1 MFVLIIFYEYFFV
14 LSKNT
19 NQFLSY
25 YYHTNKPINKP
36 KSFFMKHQF
45 LKYVVL
51 ISIIL
56 TNMCAIAQTN
66 TVTGTIKDNTG
77 MPIPGAN
84 VLIKNTSTGVQT
96 DFDGKFAIKANPEDI
111 LVVSFIGM
119 KTKEAKV
126 GTQKSINFSLEEE
139 GNSLEEVVVV
149 GYGTRKKKDL
159 TGSIVSVGAEEIASR
174 PVQNAVQ
181 AMQGKAAGVDIGSNE
196 RPGTVGNITIRGSRS
211 ISASNSPLYV
221 VDGIPLN
228 SGGIDFINPTDIES
242 IDVLKDAS
250 ATAIYGSRGAN
261 GVIIVSTK
269 KGKNGKFTINYDSA
283 VSTETINERAPLM
296 NAGEYIEL
304 RRWARHYS
312 NPGAFPA
319 GNNPNIDNDKDI
331 FLATTD
337 PAAWANI
344 EKGWAGGSWDGS
356 KVSTT
361 DWTKYVTQT
370 GVTQQHTLS
379 VSGGTEKMK
388 AYGSFGFLDNT
399 GTLKGQSYRRYNGI
413 ANVDITPTKWFS
425 MGVSLNTSYGLN
437 EYGLSNVGRS
447 AVASS
452 DGIYIT
458 ARQNLPY
465 AVPLDADGNR
475 IQNPGGDSTIRNV
488 YEEYKYSQ
496 DQRLTLR
503 FFGSL
508 NAQLDFGGFSKAL
521 DGLKYRVNFGP
532 DITSYRNGAFL
543 DGQSSARSGTSFASL
558 SKNQT
563 ISYTLDHLI
572 LYNKTIDKHDFGV
585 TLLQS
590 QTQYFNEESAM
601 SAQNIKNPDNKWNA
615 LTTANVTLAG
625 YSSNIT
631 ESGLFSYMGRLTY
644 GFDDKYLITASGR
657 YDGASQLAPGYK
669 WSFFPSASLAWRID
683 REKFLQNIT
692 WLNALKLRAGYGVT
706 ANASVDP
713 YQTQPPL
720 AQILYSTSSG
730 VVNSSQLGNVELGW
744 ERTTQ
749 YNYGVD
755 FGLFNNRVSG
765 SLEYYTSKT
774 DDLLFN
780 RGIPTITGYN
790 TTLQNIG
797 KTKGNGVELT
807 LNTVNVK
814 TTDFEWSS
822 SLSASYQ
829 KSTIVELQNGKFDD
843 INNSL
848 FIGQTRGVIY
858 GFESNGIWRPEDAAE
873 MAKFND
879 AAGSTVFTFGNA
891 RPVDQNGDYKIDAN
905 NDRKILGSTE
915 PKYIAGLTNT
925 FNYKNIELSFFVIGR
940 FGYLY
945 NVGGEN
951 LSGKTSQ
958 RQLDYYTDDNTDA
971 EYQRPFFSAGTG
983 DLYNTILGYRNGSFL
998 KIRNIS
1004 LGYNFEEKFVEKLGL
1019 SRLRVYVQ
1027 AANPGMIF
1035 SKVKWI
1041 DLDTQ
1046 TSYSNRGMTLGLNV
1060 QF

>member
-1 MFVLIIFYEYFFV
+1 
-14 LSKNT
+14 
-19 NQFLSY
+19 
-25 YYHTNKPINKP
+25 
-36 KSFFMKHQF
+36 MKQSF
-45 LKYVVL
+45 LKYLVYF
-51 ISIIL
+51 SIML
-56 TNMCAIAQTN
+56 TGMTALAQTS
-66 TVTGTIKDNTG
+66 TITGTIKDNTG

-84 VLIKNTSTGVQT
+84 VLIKNSTTGIQT
-96 DFDGKFAIKANPEDI
+96 DFDGKFAIKAKPEDI
-111 LVVSFIGM
+111 LVISFIGM
-119 KTKEAKV
+119 KSTEIKV
-126 GTQKSINFSLEEE
+126 GNQKSINIKLEEE
-139 GNSLEEVVVV
+139 GTKLEEVVVV

-181 AMQGKAAGVDIGSNE
+181 AMQGKAAGVDISSNE
-196 RPGTVGNITIRGSRS
+196 RPGTVGSINIRGSRS

-228 SGGIDFINPTDIES
+228 SGGIDFINPNDIEA

-269 KGKNGKFTINYDSA
+269 KGKNGKLTMNYDTA
-283 VSTETINERAPLM
+283 VSTDKIHEFAPLM

-304 RRWARHYS
+304 RRWAKYYS
-312 NPGAFPA
+312 NPAGFPA
-319 GNNPNIDNDKDI
+319 GNAPTIANDKDI
-331 FLATTD
+331 FLATAD
-337 PAAWANI
+337 PSAWANI
-344 EKGWAGGSWDGS
+344 EKGWSKDSTGKDVWDGS

-361 DWTKYVTQT
+361 DWTKFVTQT

-388 AYGSFGFLDNT
+388 AYGSFGYLDNT
-399 GTLKGQSYRRYNGI
+399 GTLKGQSYKRYNGI
-413 ANVDITPTKWFS
+413 VNIDITPTKWFQ
-425 MGVSLNTSYGLN
+425 MGANLNTSYGVN

-452 DGIYIT
+452 DGIYLT

-465 AVPLDADGNR
+465 AVPLDANGQR

-496 DQRLTLR
+496 DQRVTLR
-503 FFGSL
+503 AFGSL
-508 NAQLDFGGFSKAL
+508 YAQLDFGGFSKTL
-521 DGLKYRVNFGP
+521 EGLKYRVNFGP
-532 DITSYRNGAFL
+532 DITSYRNGVYL
-543 DGQSSARSGTSFASL
+543 DGLSSARSGTSFASL
-558 SKNQT
+558 AKNQT
-563 ISYTLDHLI
+563 ISYTLDNLI
-572 LYNKTIDKHDFGV
+572 LYNKTVGKHDFGV

-590 QTQYFNEESAM
+590 QTQYSNEESAM

-625 YSSNIT
+625 YSSGLT
-631 ESGLFSYMGRLTY
+631 ESGLYSYMGRLTY

-657 YDGASQLAPGYK
+657 SDAASQLAPGHK

-683 REKFLQNIT
+683 KESFLQDIS

-706 ANASVDP
+706 ANASVAP

-720 AQILYSTSSG
+720 DQVLYSTSSG

-749 YNYGVD
+749 YNYGID

-780 RGIPTITGYN
+780 RAIPTVTGYS

-797 KTKGNGVELT
+797 KTKGDGVELT

-814 TTDFEWSS
+814 TSDFEWSS

-858 GFESNGIWRPEDAAE
+858 GFESNGVWRPEDAVE
-873 MAKFND
+873 MAKFNA

-905 NDRKILGSTE
+905 NDRVIIGSTE

-925 FNYKNIELSFFVIGR
+925 FNYKNIELSIFVIGR

-945 NVGGEN
+945 NAGGEN

-958 RQLDYYTDDNTDA
+958 RKLDYYTDDNTDA
-971 EYQRPFFSAGTG
+971 EYQKPIFSAGTG
-983 DLYNTILGYRNGSFL
+983 DLYNPILGYKNGSFL

-1004 LGYNFEEKFVEKLGL
+1004 LGYNFDTDFVEKIGL
-1019 SRLRVYVQ
+1019 SKLRIYAQ

-1035 SKVKWI
+1035 SKVKWV
-1041 DLDTQ
+1041 DLDTR
-1046 TSYSNRGMTLGLNV
+1046 TTYSNRGMTLGLNV

>member
-1 MFVLIIFYEYFFV
+1 MKNSLAKYLVFF
-14 LSKNT
+14 
-19 NQFLSY
+19 
-25 YYHTNKPINKP
+25 
-36 KSFFMKHQF
+36 
-45 LKYVVL
+45 
-51 ISIIL
+51 SIML
-56 TNMCAIAQTN
+56 TTMTALAQTS
-66 TVTGTIKDNTG
+66 TITGTIKDNTG

-84 VLIKNTSTGVQT
+84 VLIKNTTTGIQT
-96 DFDGKFAIKANPEDI
+96 DFDGKFAIKAKPEDI

-119 KTKEAKV
+119 KTTEIKV
-126 GTQKSINFSLEEE
+126 GSQKTINIKLEEE
-139 GNSLEEVVVV
+139 GAKLEEVVVV

-181 AMQGKAAGVDIGSNE
+181 AMQGKAAGVDISSNE
-196 RPGTVGNITIRGSRS
+196 RPGTVGSINIRGSRS

-228 SGGIDFINPTDIES
+228 SGGIDFINPNDIES

-269 KGKNGKFTINYDSA
+269 KGKNGKYTLNYDTA
-283 VSTETINERAPLM
+283 VSTDKIHEFAPLM

-304 RRWARHYS
+304 RRWAKYYS
-312 NPGAFPA
+312 NPSGFPA
-319 GNNPNIDNDKDI
+319 GNAPTIANDKDI
-331 FLATTD
+331 FLATAD

-344 EKGWAGGSWDGS
+344 EKGWSKDSTGKDVWDGS

-361 DWTKYVTQT
+361 NWTKFVTQT
-370 GVTQQHTLS
+370 GVTKQHTLS
-379 VSGGTEKMK
+379 VSGGTETMK
-388 AYGSFGFLDNT
+388 AYGSFGYLDNT
-399 GTLKGQSYRRYNGI
+399 GTLKGQSYKRYNGI
-413 ANVDITPTKWFS
+413 ANVDITPTKWFQ
-425 MGVSLNTSYGLN
+425 MGINLNASYGLN

-465 AVPLDADGNR
+465 AVPLDANGQR

-488 YEEYKYSQ
+488 YQEYKYSQ
-496 DQRLTLR
+496 DQRLTLKI
-503 FFGSL
+503 FGSIYS
-508 NAQLDFGGFSKAL
+508 QLDFGGFSKAL
-521 DGLKYRVNFGP
+521 EGLKYRINFGP
-532 DITSYRNGAFL
+532 DLTSYRNGVYL
-543 DGQSSARSGTSFASL
+543 DGLSSARSGTSFASL
-558 SKNQT
+558 AKNQT
-563 ISYTLDHLI
+563 ISYTLDNLI
-572 LYNKTIDKHDFGV
+572 LYNKTIGKHDFGV

-590 QTQYFNEESAM
+590 QTQYHNEESAM

-625 YSSNIT
+625 YSSGLT
-631 ESGLFSYMGRLTY
+631 ESGLYSYMGRVTY
-644 GFDDKYLITASGR
+644 SYDDKYLITASGR
-657 YDGASQLAPGYK
+657 SDAASQLAPGHK

-683 REKFLQNIT
+683 REDFLQNIN

-706 ANASVDP
+706 ANASVSP

-720 AQILYSTSSG
+720 DQVLYSTSSG
-730 VVNSSQLGNVELGW
+730 VVNSTQLGNVELGW

-749 YNYGVD
+749 YNYGID
-755 FGLFNNRVSG
+755 FGLFNNRISG

-780 RGIPTITGYN
+780 RSIPPVTGFSS
-790 TTLQNIG
+790 TLQNIG

-807 LNTVNVK
+807 LNTTNVK
-814 TTDFEWSS
+814 AKDFEWSS

-829 KSTIVELQNGKFDD
+829 KSTLVELQNGKFDD
-843 INNSL
+843 INNTL

-858 GFESNGIWRPEDAAE
+858 GFENNGVWRPEDAVE
-873 MAKFND
+873 MAKFNA
-879 AAGSTVFTFGNA
+879 AAGSTIFTFGNA

-905 NDRKILGSTE
+905 NDRVVIGSTE

-925 FNYKNIELSFFVIGR
+925 FNYKNIELSIFVIGR

-958 RQLDYYTDDNTDA
+958 RKLDYYTDDNTDA
-971 EYQRPFFSAGTG
+971 EYQKPIFSAGTG
-983 DLYNTILGYRNGSFL
+983 DLYNTIFGYKNGSFL

-1004 LGYNFEEKFVEKLGL
+1004 LGYNFDKDFVEKIGL
-1019 SRLRVYVQ
+1019 SRLRIYAQ

-1035 SKVKWI
+1035 SKVKWT
-1041 DLDTQ
+1041 DLDTR
-1046 TSYSNRGMTLGLNV
+1046 TTYSNRGMTLGLNV